1 VYFWQADIIAAS
13 TVTSPIP
20 TTTST
25 VTRAATDY
33 TVTPET
39 SEYLRLRFSDVN
51 SQSYLSS
58 GTIDVSYDGTTL
70 TVTDGTNS
78 MTHVVSMSIGDQIVV
93 VESTGQLYFNGSLVD
108 TNALYN
114 PTWGEITIGNSTD
127 YTFSSSLDPTDTTWS
142 EPS

>member
-1 VYFWQADIIAAS
+1 
-13 TVTSPIP
+13 
-20 TTTST
+20 
-25 VTRAATDY
+25 
-33 TVTPET
+33 
-39 SEYLRLRFSDVN
+39 
-51 SQSYLSS
+51 
-58 GTIDVSYDGTTL
+58 
-70 TVTDGTNS
+70 
-78 MTHVVSMSIGDQIVV
+78 MSIGDQIVV